1 MDAVPNLHPTFQNNA
16 LVSICCFAANTLFFA
31 HDSVSAGQCK
41 LPRKCN
47 LVVDCRITI
56 RYAKSKV
63 TVMKQCRWRKTVA
76 KLTRIQNEPLYDIG
90 LNRDMQERTT
100 AALKQKRR
108 SHTVR
113 RSACASCAET
123 KTAPPFSAA
132 GSIDGPA
139 LHRDGH
145 KHTDEFHFPSPIP
158 ARRGCLGAARRVP
171 SGLSAQ
177 TAAAA

>member
-90 LNRDMQERTT
+90 LNRDTT
-100 AALKQKRR
+100 DHLLLKRILCISTKNEI
-108 SHTVR
+108 
-113 RSACASCAET
+113 ASLQLVENLNC
-123 KTAPPFSAA
+123 
-132 GSIDGPA
+132 
-139 LHRDGH
+139 LHKDSFFFLH
-145 KHTDEFHFPSPIP
+145 Q
-158 ARRGCLGAARRVP
+158 L
-171 SGLSAQ
+171 LQ
-177 TAAAA
+177 